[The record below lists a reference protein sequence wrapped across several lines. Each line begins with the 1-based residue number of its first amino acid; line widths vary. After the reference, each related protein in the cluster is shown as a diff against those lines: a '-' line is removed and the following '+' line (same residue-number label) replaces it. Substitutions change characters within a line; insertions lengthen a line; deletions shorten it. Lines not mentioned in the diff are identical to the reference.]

1 MKTSRS
7 DYFRHKK
14 TYGTCH
20 IWQFFFLV
28 DRLFYIKSLKIWKQ
42 QHDYHIFGST
52 PFSPFILSMLRKF
65 EHLLSI
71 YYQSWE
77 TMFLAERNIKLDI
90 RLDIKFDIKLDIKFV
105 LDRGVSGGLER
116 VLLSASAAYVLSWW
130 FTWNIDLKGE
140 GTWVFLA
147 TDGRRTPNE
156 QLLRYLSWSNGQM
169 AKWSNGQMVR
179 QMQITQLFKAEFV
192 MVKSPY

>member
-7 DYFRHKK
+7 DYFRQKK
-14 TYGTCH
+14 TYGTCR
-20 IWQFFFLV
+20 IWQFFFLWI
-28 DRLFYIKSLKIWKQ
+28 DSLHKIIKNLKATTWLS
-42 QHDYHIFGST
+42 HFWMY
-52 PFSPFILSMLRKF
+52 PFSPLILSMLRKF

-77 TMFLAERNIKLDI
+77 TMFLAERNIKFDI

>member
-1 MKTSRS
+1 
-7 DYFRHKK
+7 
-14 TYGTCH
+14 
-20 IWQFFFLV
+20 
-28 DRLFYIKSLKIWKQ
+28 
-42 QHDYHIFGST
+42 
-52 PFSPFILSMLRKF
+52 
-65 EHLLSI
+65 
-71 YYQSWE
+71 
-77 TMFLAERNIKLDI
+77 MFLAERNIKLDI

-140 GTWVFLA
+140 GTGVFLA